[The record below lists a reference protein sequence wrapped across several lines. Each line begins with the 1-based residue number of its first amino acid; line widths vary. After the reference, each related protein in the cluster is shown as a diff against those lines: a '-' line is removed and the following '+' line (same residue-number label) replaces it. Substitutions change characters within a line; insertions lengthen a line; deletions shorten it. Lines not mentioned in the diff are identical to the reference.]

1 MKNKQVTSAVIII
14 GNEILSGRTKDLNI
28 NFLANSLV
36 DIGIDL
42 IEVRIVKDIE
52 SDIIFA
58 LNELR
63 VKYDFIFT
71 CGGIGPTHDDITSAS
86 IAKALGIEIERNKVA
101 ENLLINYYSKD
112 KLNEARLKMADIPLG
127 AILLDNPVS
136 SAPGYKISNIFV
148 FAGVPRI
155 MQAMFEAA
163 KEYLIKGD
171 KVYTK
176 SISVYVTE
184 GDIAKELSD
193 LQSRYPEIEMG
204 SYPFIRNERL
214 GTSLVFRSSHTGKL
228 NDSYEIMLKILKDNK
243 IEIDAC

>member
-42 IEVRIVKDIE
+42 AEVRIVKDIE
-52 SDIIFA
+52 KDIIFA
-58 LNELR
+58 VNELR

-86 IAKALGIEIERNKVA
+86 IAKALGINIERNKEA

-112 KLNEARLKMADIPLG
+112 KLNDARLKMADIPVG

-163 KEYLIKGD
+163 KEYLITGD

-176 SISVYVTE
+176 SISAYVTE

-193 LQSRYPEIEMG
+193 LQSRYAEVEMG

-214 GTSLVFRSSHTGKL
+214 GTSLVFRSSNTDKL

>member
-42 IEVRIVKDIE
+42 AEVRIVKDIE
-52 SDIIFA
+52 NDIIFA

-86 IAKALGIEIERNKVA
+86 IAKALGIEIERNQEA

-112 KLNEARLKMADIPLG
+112 KLNDARLKMADIPVG

-163 KEYLIKGD
+163 KEYLITGD

-176 SISVYVTE
+176 SISAYVTE

-193 LQSRYPEIEMG
+193 LQSRYAEVEMG

-214 GTSLVFRSSHTGKL
+214 GTSLVFRSSNTAKL
-228 NDSYEIMLKILKDNK
+228 NDSHEIMLKILKDNK

>member
-36 DIGIDL
+36 DIGINL
-42 IEVRIVKDIE
+42 AEVRIVKDIE
-52 SDIIFA
+52 KDIILA
-58 LNELR
+58 VNELR

-86 IAKALGIEIERNKVA
+86 IARALGIKIERNKEA

-112 KLNEARLKMADIPLG
+112 KLNDARLKMADIPVG

-163 KEYLIKGD
+163 KEFLITGD
-171 KVYTK
+171 KIYTK
-176 SISVYVTE
+176 SISAYVTE

-193 LQSRYPEIEMG
+193 LQSRYVEVEMG
-204 SYPFIRNERL
+204 SYPFVRNERL
-214 GTSLVFRSSHTGKL
+214 GTSLVFRSSHTNKL
-228 NDSYEIMLKILKDNK
+228 YESHEIMLKILKDNK

>member
-42 IEVRIVKDIE
+42 AEVRIVKDIE
-52 SDIIFA
+52 KDIIFA
-58 LNELR
+58 VNELR

-86 IAKALGIEIERNKVA
+86 IAKALGINIERNKEA

-112 KLNEARLKMADIPLG
+112 KLNDARLKMADIPVG

-148 FAGVPRI
+148 FAGVPKI

-163 KEYLIKGD
+163 KEYFITGD

-176 SISVYVTE
+176 SISAYVTE

-193 LQSRYPEIEMG
+193 LQSRYAEVEMG

-214 GTSLVFRSSHTGKL
+214 GTSLVFRSSNTAKL
-228 NDSYEIMLKILKDNK
+228 DDSHEIMLKILKDNK

>member
-42 IEVRIVKDIE
+42 AEVRIVKDIE
-52 SDIIFA
+52 KDIIFA
-58 LNELR
+58 VNELI

-86 IAKALGIEIERNKVA
+86 IAKALGINIERNKEA

-112 KLNEARLKMADIPLG
+112 KLNDARLKMADIPVG

-148 FAGVPRI
+148 FAGVPKI

-163 KEYLIKGD
+163 KEYFITGD

-176 SISVYVTE
+176 SISAYVTE

-193 LQSRYPEIEMG
+193 LQSRYAEVEMG

-214 GTSLVFRSSHTGKL
+214 GTSLVFRSSNTAKL
-228 NDSYEIMLKILKDNK
+228 DDSHEIMLKILKDNK